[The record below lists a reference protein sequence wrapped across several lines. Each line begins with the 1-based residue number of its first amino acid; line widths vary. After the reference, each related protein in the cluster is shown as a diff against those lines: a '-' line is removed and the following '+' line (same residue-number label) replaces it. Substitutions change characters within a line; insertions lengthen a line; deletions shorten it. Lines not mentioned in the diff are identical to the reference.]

1 MNVVVQKV
9 DPEQQTEAALIDL
22 NNVFPWSSTHWNQL
36 SITCDYEISRPGE
49 TTQCTLCNYLFI
61 ILSKSIHSIGGK
73 LYYGNSLLLKFELVP
88 WATKSVLTS
97 CCCSITVSK
106 GATLNLDS

>member
-88 WATKSVLTS
+88 WNSP
-97 CCCSITVSK
+97 VSTIIRK
-106 GATLNLDS
+106 TFAGEWDLKA